1 MPCLCQC
8 EKERREA
15 AEAARREQE
24 RLDRIRR
31 LKANALQDKAL
42 FAYTFDRDD
51 GQNPAMKYARRYVE
65 HWAAM
70 IERGQGLLL
79 WGGVGTGKTFA
90 AACIANALVEREV
103 GVRMITLGDA
113 LVQLFG
119 MNGEERV
126 RYLESLSSCGLLIL
140 DDFGVERRTPYAR
153 EQVYEIV
160 NRRYLS
166 GRPMVVTTN
175 LTLEEL
181 KNADRDDSRINDRV
195 LERCVPVCFDGDSLR
210 REKTA
215 ERVTRMRALL
225 TPDGPA
231 AD

>member
-1 MPCLCQC
+1 MDR
-8 EKERREA
+8 EERLREA
-15 AEAARREQE
+15 MERE
-24 RLDRIRR
+24 
-31 LKANALQDKAL
+31 KANRIQQKRKRVFGSAQGLMDC
-42 FAYTFDRDD
+42 TFDRDN
-51 GQNPAMKYARRYVE
+51 GAVPQLAWARQYVE
-65 HWAAM
+65 HWPEM
-70 IERGQGLLL
+70 RRENMGLLF
-79 WGGVGTGKTFA
+79 WGPAGTGKTFA
-90 AACIANALVEREV
+90 AACIANALVDLEV
-103 GVRMITLGDA
+103 GVRMITLGEA
-113 LVQLFG
+113 LLNLFG
-119 MNGEERV
+119 MSGEERIQ
-126 RYLESLSSCGLLIL
+126 YLEVLTTCGLLIL

-215 ERVTRMRALL
+215 ERVMRMRALL

>member
-1 MPCLCQC
+1 M
-8 EKERREA
+8 ETWDREA
-15 AEAARREQE
+15 LKREALEQSKAKWVARMREQMFKSAQE
-24 RLDRIRR
+24 
-31 LKANALQDKAL
+31 LKNA
-42 FAYTFDRDD
+42 TFDKDN
-51 GQNPAMKYARRYVE
+51 GAVPQLAWARRYVE
-65 HWAAM
+65 HWPEM
-70 IERGQGLLL
+70 RRENIGLLF
-79 WGGVGTGKTFA
+79 WGPSGTGKTFA

-175 LTLEEL
+175 LTL
-181 KNADRDDSRINDRV
+181 
-195 LERCVPVCFDGDSLR
+195 
-210 REKTA
+210 
-215 ERVTRMRALL
+215 
-225 TPDGPA
+225 
-231 AD
+231 

>member
-1 MPCLCQC
+1 M
-8 EKERREA
+8 ETWDREA
-15 AEAARREQE
+15 LKREALEQSKAKWVARMREQMFKSAQE
-24 RLDRIRR
+24 
-31 LKANALQDKAL
+31 LKNA
-42 FAYTFDRDD
+42 TFDKDN
-51 GQNPAMKYARRYVE
+51 GAVPQLAWARRYVE
-65 HWAAM
+65 HWPEM
-70 IERGQGLLL
+70 RRENIGLLF
-79 WGGVGTGKTFA
+79 WGPSGTGKTFA

-166 GRPMVVTTN
+166 GRPMVVTIN

-215 ERVTRMRALL
+215 ERVMRMRALL
-225 TPDGPA
+225 APDGPA

>member
-1 MPCLCQC
+1 MDR
-8 EKERREA
+8 EERLREA
-15 AEAARREQE
+15 MERE
-24 RLDRIRR
+24 
-31 LKANALQDKAL
+31 KANRIQQKRKRVFGSAQGLMDC
-42 FAYTFDRDD
+42 TFDRDN
-51 GQNPAMKYARRYVE
+51 GAVPQLAWARQYVE
-65 HWAAM
+65 HWPEM
-70 IERGQGLLL
+70 RRENIGLLF
-79 WGGVGTGKTFA
+79 WGPSGTGKTFA

-175 LTLEEL
+175 LTLKEL
-181 KNADRDDSRINDRV
+181 KNADRDDSRIHDRV
-195 LERCVPVCFDGDSLR
+195 LERCVPVCFDGTSLR
-210 REKTA
+210 QEKTA
-215 ERVTRMRALL
+215 ERIKRMQTLL
-225 TPDGPA
+225 TGGSPA
-231 AD
+231 D

>member
-1 MPCLCQC
+1 
-8 EKERREA
+8 
-15 AEAARREQE
+15 
-24 RLDRIRR
+24 
-31 LKANALQDKAL
+31 
-42 FAYTFDRDD
+42 
-51 GQNPAMKYARRYVE
+51 
-65 HWAAM
+65 
-70 IERGQGLLL
+70 
-79 WGGVGTGKTFA
+79 
-90 AACIANALVEREV
+90 
-103 GVRMITLGDA
+103 MITLGDA

-215 ERVTRMRALL
+215 ERVMRMRALL